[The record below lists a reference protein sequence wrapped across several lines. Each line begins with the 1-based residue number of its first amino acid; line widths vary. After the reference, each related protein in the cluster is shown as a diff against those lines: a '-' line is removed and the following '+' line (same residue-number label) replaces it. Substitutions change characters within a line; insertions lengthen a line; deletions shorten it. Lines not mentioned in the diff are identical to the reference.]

1 MTTSTPVE
9 GVVKLLAASG
19 YRPLPSPLSIAGL
32 SFEVPAALV
41 GEHPSPDL
49 ILVADTAFEAD
60 VRILRKVEGVA
71 RALDVVRSKRPLTT
85 ILVGPKPKASVLD
98 AMTKV
103 CRVLATGVIGAEQ
116 ENPLLQNWLAVLLPL
131 ALPEPSDDIAEPLQS
146 IVERSNDLDTSIVD
160 LVALAANGAEAVQA
174 RLHEL
179 LTASLAIPDA
189 DEPGPDE
196 GTNLT
201 GGIFE

>member
-1 MTTSTPVE
+1 MTTVTPVE
-9 GVVKLLAASG
+9 GVVKLLTASG
-19 YRPLPSPLSIAGL
+19 FRRLSSPLSIAGL

-71 RALDVVRSKRPLTT
+71 RALDVARSKRPLTT
-85 ILVGPKPKASVLD
+85 ILVGPKPKSSVLD

-103 CRVLATGVIGAEQ
+103 CRVLATGVVGTDE

-131 ALPEPSDDIAEPLQS
+131 ALPEPSDDIAEPLEA
-146 IVERSNDLDTSIVD
+146 IIKRSDDLNKSIVD
-160 LVALAANGAEAVQA
+160 LIGLGAQGADAVQA
-174 RLHEL
+174 GLHEL
-179 LTASLAIPDA
+179 LKESLTVSDEDA
-189 DEPGPDE
+189 PGSNK

>member
-1 MTTSTPVE
+1 MTTFTPVE
-9 GVVKLLAASG
+9 GVVNLLTASG
-19 YRPLPSPLSIAGL
+19 FRRLSSPLSIAGL

-71 RALDVVRSKRPLTT
+71 RALDVARSKRPLTT
-85 ILVGPKPKASVLD
+85 ILVGPKPKSSVLD

-103 CRVLATGVIGAEQ
+103 CRVLATGVVGTDE

-131 ALPEPSDDIAEPLQS
+131 ALPEPSDDIAEPLEA
-146 IVERSNDLDTSIVD
+146 IIKRSDDLNKSIVD
-160 LVALAANGAEAVQA
+160 LIGLGAQGADAVQA
-174 RLHEL
+174 GLHEL
-179 LTASLAIPDA
+179 LKASLTVS
-189 DEPGPDE
+189 DENAPQSNK
-196 GTNLT
+196 GTNLA

>member
-1 MTTSTPVE
+1 MTTFTPVE
-9 GVVKLLAASG
+9 GVVNLLTASG
-19 YRPLPSPLSIAGL
+19 FRRLSSPLSIAGL

-71 RALDVVRSKRPLTT
+71 RALDVARSKRPLTT
-85 ILVGPKPKASVLD
+85 ILVGPKPKSSVLD

-103 CRVLATGVIGAEQ
+103 CRVLATGVVGTDE

-131 ALPEPSDDIAEPLQS
+131 ALPEPSDDIAEPLEA
-146 IVERSNDLDTSIVD
+146 IIKRSDDLNKSIVD
-160 LVALAANGAEAVQA
+160 LIGLGAQGADAVQA
-174 RLHEL
+174 GLHEL
-179 LTASLAIPDA
+179 LKASLTVSDEDA
-189 DEPGPDE
+189 AESNK
-196 GTNLT
+196 GTNLA